1 MTETAAASDGRAPAG
16 DRVGADVIDDA
27 LVERL
32 AGQARV
38 QGLSLVGEGGLL
50 QQLTKRVLEAALEGE
65 LDSHLGYS
73 KHERDGRVDGNARN
87 GHRPKTVVTE
97 AGPVELDVPRD
108 RDGSFTPQVVR
119 KRQRRLSGVD
129 DLVVS
134 LTAKGLTTG
143 EVAAH
148 LHEVYGARVSKETIS
163 TITDRVLD
171 GMGEWQNRPLDAVY
185 PVVFIDAIHVKIRD
199 GQVANRPIY
208 VALAVTV
215 DGHRDILGLWAGEHG
230 DGEGSKFWLRVL
242 PDIKNRGTRDV
253 CIVVCDGLKG
263 LPDAVTTVWPKTVV
277 QTCIVHYSD
286 AAIMPMPGAPALV
299 SGGARGR
306 RVGIITALRGRR
318 EVGRWA
324 CSGQAVYPLVWSGR
338 GLVA

>member
-1 MTETAAASDGRAPAG
+1 
-16 DRVGADVIDDA
+16 
-27 LVERL
+27 
-32 AGQARV
+32 
-38 QGLSLVGEGGLL
+38 
-50 QQLTKRVLEAALEGE
+50 
-65 LDSHLGYS
+65 
-73 KHERDGRVDGNARN
+73 
-87 GHRPKTVVTE
+87 
-97 AGPVELDVPRD
+97 
-108 RDGSFTPQVVR
+108 
-119 KRQRRLSGVD
+119 
-129 DLVVS
+129 
-134 LTAKGLTTG
+134 
-143 EVAAH
+143 
-148 LHEVYGARVSKETIS
+148 
-163 TITDRVLD
+163 
-171 GMGEWQNRPLDAVY
+171 VY

-242 PDIKNRGTRDV
+242 TDIKNRGTRDV